1 MTQLERREKVLRQ
14 LDLWNIPYTMY
25 THPPLPTVEI
35 ALEYWKDVDATH
47 CKNLFMR
54 NHKGN
59 RHYLVVFECHHQM
72 AIHDIE
78 KMLHQGKLSFASE
91 ARMEKYLGLLPGSV
105 SPFGL
110 INDTNREVKL
120 FLDKNLQ
127 DASLLSFHPND
138 NTADLVVTN
147 EDFMRYLTLWG
158 GEWEYLTLY

>member
-78 KMLHQGKLSFASE
+78 KMLHQVKLRFASE

-110 INDTNREVKL
+110 INDTNKEVKL

-127 DASLLSFHPND
+127 DARLLSFHPND